1 MEPTHIDLKRE
12 QQATLARPQYRYSAA
27 ARFFFWSMDVFAG
40 RKTTLSKI
48 KLLEMLASIPYRQW
62 EILLYARLTRRYRDT
77 PWVQQAERIVEWG
90 REAQDNEYW
99 HLLVIQEKMK
109 ADGLADAWYL
119 TPPIPWLMVWT
130 YAALAR
136 LLAFFS
142 LRRAFLFNAEFED
155 HAEHSYAQFVEE
167 HPEWEAQPV
176 DHPLVPAVNSGEP
189 AEHTD
194 AATWADVFRRISL
207 DERDHRN
214 RSFVYAGK
222 PEHVVSYPGM
232 PE

>member
-1 MEPTHIDLKRE
+1 MNDKLLDLKRE
-12 QQATLARPQYRYSAA
+12 QQASLVRPRHPYSVA
-27 ARFFFWSMDVFAG
+27 ARIFFWSMDVFAG
-40 RKTTLSKI
+40 RKITLSKT
-48 KLLEMLASIPYRQW
+48 KLLEMLASVPYRQW
-62 EILLYARLTRRYRDT
+62 ERHQYARLTRRYRDT
-77 PWVQQAERIVEWG
+77 LWVADARRIVDWG

-109 ADGLADAWYL
+109 VDGLADAWYL

-130 YAALAR
+130 YVVLAR

-142 LRRAFLFNAEFED
+142 LRWAFLFNAEFED

-167 HPEWEAQPV
+167 HPEWETQPV
-176 DHPLVPAVNSGEP
+176 DHPLV

-194 AATWADVFRRISL
+194 AATWADVFRRIGL

-214 RSFVYAGK
+214 RSFIYAGK

>member
-1 MEPTHIDLKRE
+1 MNHMLLDLKRE
-12 QQATLARPQYRYSAA
+12 QQASLARPRHPYSAA
-27 ARFFFWSMDVFAG
+27 ARIFFWSMDVFAG
-40 RKTTLSKI
+40 RKTTLSKT

-62 EILLYARLTRRYRDT
+62 ERHQYARLTRRYRNA
-77 PWVQQAERIVEWG
+77 PWVEQARHIVAWG

-99 HLLVIQEKMK
+99 HLLVIQEKME

-130 YAALAR
+130 YVVLSR

-142 LRRAFLFNAEFED
+142 IRSAFLFNGQFED
-155 HAEHSYAQFVEE
+155 HAEHVYAQFVEE
-167 HPEWEAQPV
+167 HPEWETQSV
-176 DHPLVPAVNSGEP
+176 DHPLV

-194 AATWADVFRRISL
+194 AATWADVFRRIGL

-214 RSFVYAGK
+214 RSFIYAGK
-222 PEHVVSYPGM
+222 PEHIVTYPGM

>member
-1 MEPTHIDLKRE
+1 MNDTAPNLKRE
-12 QQATLARPQYRYSAA
+12 QQATLARPRYPYSAA
-27 ARFFFWSMDVFAG
+27 ARFFFWSMDAFAG
-40 RKTTLSKI
+40 RKITLSKT
-48 KLLEMLASIPYRQW
+48 KLLEMLASVPYRQW
-62 EILLYARLTRRYRDT
+62 EILHYARLTRRYRDM
-77 PWVQQAERIVEWG
+77 PWVRQAERIVEWG

-109 ADGLADAWYL
+109 ADEIADAWYL

-130 YAALAR
+130 YVVLAR
-136 LLAFFS
+136 LLVFFS

-167 HPEWEAQPV
+167 HPEWETQLV
-176 DHPLVPAVNSGEP
+176 DHPLVTQHA
-189 AEHTD
+189 D
-194 AATWADVFRRISL
+194 AATWADVFRRICL

-222 PEHVVSYPGM
+222 PEHVVTYLGM